1 MNERSECQPD
11 RAQPSINERSECQP
25 DRAQP
30 SMTEV
35 RNYIRGEWVAVRQG
49 REIEVRNPADQDEVV
64 GKGFLASKREAE
76 AAIAAASEA
85 ASAWSRMPA
94 PRRGEIVE
102 RAGDLLRAEQDDVA
116 RLLTREEG
124 KTLAEAKGE
133 IYRAYNVL
141 NYTAGQSRRMGGL
154 TIPSELPKNFAYTVR
169 QPLGV
174 VALIT
179 PWNFPICI
187 PAWKIAPALVAGNTV
202 IFKPSSTTPL
212 TAARLVE
219 IFERAGLPPG
229 VLNLLVGGSSE
240 VGEVLTR
247 DERVRGISFTGSTD
261 NGTQIYTACA
271 ARGVKAQCE
280 MGGKNPVIVLEDA
293 DLNLA
298 ADGIVSGAFGST
310 GQRCTATSRA
320 ILQDSIADDLI
331 ARMVERI
338 SRWKIGNGLD
348 ADVQMGPLV
357 SAQQLQTVEQYI
369 EIGKREGAKLVA
381 GGGRPSGLTRGFFI
395 EPTIFDNVR
404 PEHRLA
410 REEIFGPVLSVIR
423 AANYEEA
430 LEFANTSQYG
440 LTSSIYTNDAGRV
453 FDFCERIETGMVHV
467 NSPTV
472 GGEAQIPFGGMK
484 SSGVGEREQ
493 GPSAL
498 DFYSDVKVIYIDFTG
513 AARTSNFY

>member
-1 MNERSECQPD
+1 ML
-11 RAQPSINERSECQP
+11 
-25 DRAQP
+25 
-30 SMTEV
+30 EV
-35 RNYIRGEWVAVRQG
+35 RNYIRGEWISVREG
-49 REIEVRNPADQDEVV
+49 REIEVRNPADQDEVI
-64 GKGFLASKREAE
+64 GKGFLASRREAE
-76 AAIAAASEA
+76 TAIAAAGEA
-85 ASAWSRMPA
+85 LPAWSRMPA
-94 PRRGEIVE
+94 PKRGEIVE
-102 RAGDLLRAEQDDVA
+102 RAADLLRAEQDDVA

-124 KTLAEAKGE
+124 KTFADARGE

-141 NYTAGQSRRMGGL
+141 NYTAGQSRRMGGV

-202 IFKPSSTTPL
+202 VFKPSSTTPL
-212 TAARLVE
+212 TAARLVD

-229 VLNLLVGGSSE
+229 VLNLLVGSSAD
-240 VGEVLTR
+240 VGDLLMSDSR
-247 DERVRGISFTGSTD
+247 IRGIPFTGSTE
-261 NGTQIYTACA
+261 NGTQIYTSCA
-271 ARGVKAQCE
+271 SRGIKAQCE

-320 ILQDSIADDLI
+320 ILQDSIADDMV
-331 ARMVERI
+331 ARLRDRV
-338 SRWKIGNGLD
+338 SKWKVGNGLD
-348 ADVQMGPLV
+348 PDVQMGPLV
-357 SAQQLQTVEQYI
+357 SQQQLKTVQQYI
-369 EIGKREGAKLVA
+369 EIGKSEGAKLVT
-381 GGGRPSGLTRGFFI
+381 GGGKPSGVPRGFFI

-404 PEHRLA
+404 PESRIA

-423 AANYEEA
+423 AKSYEQA
-430 LEFANTSQYG
+430 IEFANMSAFG
-440 LTSSIYTNDAGRV
+440 LTSSIYTNDAGRI

-467 NSPTV
+467 NSPTM

-484 SSGVGEREQ
+484 SSGIGEREQ

-498 DFYSDVKVIYIDFTG
+498 DFYTDVKVIYIDFTG
-513 AARTSNFY
+513 AARTSKFY

>member
-1 MNERSECQPD
+1 M
-11 RAQPSINERSECQP
+11 I
-25 DRAQP
+25 
-30 SMTEV
+30 EV
-35 RNYIRGEWVAVRQG
+35 RNYIGGEWISIRQG
-49 REIEVRNPADQDEVV
+49 REIEVRNPADQDELA
-64 GKGFLASKREAE
+64 GKGVLASRREAQ
-76 AAIAAASEA
+76 AALEAASEA
-85 ASAWSRMPA
+85 LPAWSRLPG
-94 PRRGEIVE
+94 PKRGEVVE
-102 RAGDLLRAEQDDVA
+102 RAADLLRAEQDEVA

-124 KTLAEAKGE
+124 KTVAEAKGE

-141 NYTAGQSRRMGGL
+141 NYTAGQSRRMGGI
-154 TIPSELPKNFAYTVR
+154 TIPSELPKNFAYTMR

-202 IFKPSSTTPL
+202 VFKPSSTTPL
-212 TAARLVE
+212 TAAKLVD

-229 VLNLLVGGSSE
+229 VLNLLVGSSSDI
-240 VGEVLTR
+240 GDLITGDR
-247 DERVRGISFTGSTD
+247 RVRGISFTGSSE
-261 NGTQIYTACA
+261 NGTQIYATSA

-280 MGGKNPVIVLEDA
+280 MGGKNPVVVLEDA
-293 DLNLA
+293 DLDLA

-320 ILQDSIADDLI
+320 ILHESIADDL
-331 ARMVERI
+331 M
-338 SRWKIGNGLD
+338 SRVTHRVSKWKLGSGLD
-348 ADVQMGPLV
+348 PDVQMGPLV
-357 SAQQLQTVEQYI
+357 SAQQLKTVEQYV
-369 EIGKREGAKLVA
+369 EAGKREGAKLVIGGKRPA
-381 GGGRPSGLTRGFFI
+381 GLPRGFFM
-395 EPTIFDNVR
+395 EPTIFDLVK
-404 PEHRLA
+404 PEHRIA

-423 AANYEEA
+423 ANNYEEA
-430 LEFANTSQYG
+430 IEFANTSEYG
-440 LTSSIYTNDAGRV
+440 LTSSIYTNDAGRI

-498 DFYSDVKVIYIDFTG
+498 DFYTDMKVVYIDHTG
-513 AARTSNFY
+513 AARTSKFY

>member
-1 MNERSECQPD
+1 MLE
-11 RAQPSINERSECQP
+11 I
-25 DRAQP
+25 
-30 SMTEV
+30 
-35 RNYIRGEWVAVRQG
+35 RNYIRGEWISVREG
-49 REIEVRNPADQDEVV
+49 REIEVRNPADQDEVI
-64 GKGFLASKREAE
+64 GKGFLASRREAE
-76 AAIAAASEA
+76 TAIAAAGEA
-85 ASAWSRMPA
+85 LPAWSRMPA
-94 PRRGEIVE
+94 PKRGEIVE
-102 RAGDLLRAEQDDVA
+102 RAADLLRAEQDDVA

-124 KTLAEAKGE
+124 KTFADARGE

-141 NYTAGQSRRMGGL
+141 NYTAGQSRRMGGV

-202 IFKPSSTTPL
+202 VFKPSSTTPL
-212 TAARLVE
+212 TAARLVD

-229 VLNLLVGGSSE
+229 VLNLLVGSSAD
-240 VGEVLTR
+240 VGDLLMSDSR
-247 DERVRGISFTGSTD
+247 IRGISFTGSTE
-261 NGTQIYTACA
+261 NGTQIYTSCA
-271 ARGVKAQCE
+271 SRGIKAQCE

-320 ILQDSIADDLI
+320 ILQDSIADDMV
-331 ARMVERI
+331 ARLRDRV
-338 SRWKIGNGLD
+338 SKWKVGNGLD
-348 ADVQMGPLV
+348 PDVQMGPLV
-357 SAQQLQTVEQYI
+357 SQQQLKTVQQYI
-369 EIGKREGAKLVA
+369 EIGKSEGAKLVT
-381 GGGRPSGLTRGFFI
+381 GGGKPSGVPRGFFI

-404 PEHRLA
+404 PESRIA

-423 AANYEEA
+423 AKSYEQA
-430 LEFANTSQYG
+430 IEFANMSAFG
-440 LTSSIYTNDAGRV
+440 LTSSIYTNDAGRI

-467 NSPTV
+467 NSPTM

-484 SSGVGEREQ
+484 SSGIGEREQ

-498 DFYSDVKVIYIDFTG
+498 DFYTDVKVIYIDFTG
-513 AARTSNFY
+513 AARTSKFY